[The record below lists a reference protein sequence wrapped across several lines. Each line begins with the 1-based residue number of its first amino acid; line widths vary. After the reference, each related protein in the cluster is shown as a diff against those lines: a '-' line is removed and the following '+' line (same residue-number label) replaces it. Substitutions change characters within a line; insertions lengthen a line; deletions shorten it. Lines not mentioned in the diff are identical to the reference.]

1 MSAEIYTLSVDE
13 IMILWKSRSER
24 MAAEKSVVAAPVGL
38 RQPTSIRHL
47 VIDARVTS
55 TDGGI
60 FVDGVECMSL

>member
-1 MSAEIYTLSVDE
+1 MSAEIYNLSVDE
-13 IMILWKSRSER
+13 IMILWKVRAER
-24 MAAEKSVVAAPVGL
+24 MAAEKSVAVAGVF
-38 RQPTSIRHL
+38 RQRASIRHL

>member
-24 MAAEKSVVAAPVGL
+24 MAAEKSVVVTEVL
-38 RQPTSIRHL
+38 RQQPSIRHL